1 MSGNYGAARDHMKSI
16 QMDNRKQIEYQ
27 LFEQEYLEL
36 VEAGRR
42 LEAIGIMQR
51 ELMPRVESSEQRAK
65 LHGMA

>member
-16 QMDNRKQIEYQ
+16 HMDNMKQIEYQ

-42 LEAIGIMQR
+42 LEAIGIM
-51 ELMPRVESSEQRAK
+51 
-65 LHGMA
+65 